1 MTKVD
6 IIRKK
11 QTNMADE
18 RQAMSLFEHK
28 TETIL
33 KSNCYSD
40 LVCLSLFLAPFAVLL
55 PIMTM
60 LQAVCCIIANC

>member
-33 KSNCYSD
+33 KSNCY
-40 LVCLSLFLAPFAVLL
+40 
-55 PIMTM
+55 
-60 LQAVCCIIANC
+60 II